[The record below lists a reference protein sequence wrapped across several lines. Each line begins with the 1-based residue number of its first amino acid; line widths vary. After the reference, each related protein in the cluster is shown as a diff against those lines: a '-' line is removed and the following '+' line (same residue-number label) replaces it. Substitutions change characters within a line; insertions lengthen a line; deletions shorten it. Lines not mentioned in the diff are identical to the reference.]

1 MKMNKAA
8 KIMYIVL
15 GAWILLYLFGMIG
28 FLIEDAQ
35 GHEYGH
41 AERIKEMPTG
51 GRTSRIEYAVQCYAG
66 HVEQNK
72 ILLYLDE
79 DQDGTVEE
87 CASVWTE
94 HGKLH
99 YIRQIPDEN
108 GKCVCEGYIW
118 LFNDSQGDK

>member
-1 MKMNKAA
+1 MNTK
-8 KIMYIVL
+8 KILYIIL
-15 GAWILLYLFGMIG
+15 GVFLILYILGMAS

-41 AERIKEMPTG
+41 AERIKELSKGNRTG
-51 GRTSRIEYAVQCYAG
+51 RIEYTVQCYAG

-79 DQDGTVEE
+79 DQDNIVEE
-87 CASVWTE
+87 CVTIWIE

-108 GKCVCEGYIW
+108 GKCECEGYIW
-118 LFNDSQGDK
+118 LHGDK